1 MLLWLTLLFAL
12 ITVTTG
18 IFAARALERDLS
30 AEYRSKGAAI
40 ALAISNASI
49 DLLLNNDLAT
59 VQSTV
64 DQFLEI
70 DGVVYVFLVNSQREF
85 VCHTFVPEV
94 PDDLRVL
101 ATAIGDT
108 GPEELVDEVSITPL
122 DDVIDVSAPVLGGLM
137 GRVHVGM
144 DRSQMRRRIQA
155 EIIQLSLALT
165 ALCFLALW
173 ILYRLVRQMSVRLFA
188 LTDYSKALARR
199 EWDQP
204 IGAQQ
209 NDEIGSL
216 ALTMQSMAKELSEVF
231 GGLEQRVEAAT
242 GELRTKN
249 QKLERAIERV
259 QEMQQQ
265 VIVQEKLAS
274 LGTLAA
280 GIAHEIRNPLNFVKN
295 FAELSKD
302 ALDDF
307 RGEWSGIKDKLDAEK
322 VEDVEF
328 AVGSLESNLKG
339 ITDHAKRADGV
350 VQSMLLHSRG
360 QPGEFGPVDINA
372 LVRQYTK
379 LAFHGMRGRDNE
391 FQLDIQEEFD
401 DSVRPATIIAQ
412 DFSRALLNLLNN
424 ACEALAEKQRKQGTG
439 FGPTLRVRTRKV
451 TMSLSASGLESGPLV
466 EGIEIKIRDNGLG
479 IPAKV
484 REKLFTPFFTTKPTG
499 QGTGLGLS
507 IARDII
513 VGQHR
518 GRLDVQ
524 SEDGKYTEFSIVI
537 PIKAN

>member
-12 ITVTTG
+12 ITITTG
-18 IFAARALERDLS
+18 IFAARALERNLS

-85 VCHTFVPEV
+85 ICHTFVPEV
-94 PDDLRVL
+94 PDNLRAL
-101 ATAIGDT
+101 ATADGGV

-144 DRSQMRRRIQA
+144 DRTQMRGRIQT

-173 ILYRLVRQMSVRLFA
+173 ILYRLVRQMSGRLFE

-199 EWDQP
+199 EWSQP
-204 IGAQQ
+204 IGAQK

-231 GGLEQRVEAAT
+231 GSLEQRVEAAT
-242 GELRTKN
+242 SELRSKN

-274 LGTLAA
+274 LGTLTA

-302 ALDDF
+302 ALDEF
-307 RGEWSGIKDKLDAEK
+307 REEWNGIKEKLDPEK
-322 VEDVEF
+322 VDDVEF

-360 QPGEFGPVDINA
+360 QPGEFAPVDINA

-379 LAFHGMRGRDNE
+379 LAFHGMRGRDNG
-391 FQLDIQEEFD
+391 FQLDIQEEYD
-401 DSVRPATIIAQ
+401 DTVRPATIIAQ
-412 DFSRALLNLLNN
+412 DFSRALLNILNN
-424 ACEALAEKQRKQGTG
+424 ACEALAEKQRKQGTA
-439 FGPTLRVRTRKV
+439 FGPTLRVQTRKV

-466 EGIEIKIRDNGLG
+466 DGIEIKIRDNGPG
-479 IPAKV
+479 IPEKV

-524 SEDGKYTEFSIVI
+524 SQDGENTEFNIVL
-537 PIKAN
+537 PVKAN